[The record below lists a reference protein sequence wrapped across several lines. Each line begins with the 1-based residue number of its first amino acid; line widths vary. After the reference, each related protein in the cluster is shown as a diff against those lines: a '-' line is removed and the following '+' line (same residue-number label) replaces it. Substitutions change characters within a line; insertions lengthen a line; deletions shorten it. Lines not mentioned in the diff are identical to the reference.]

1 VADRSTRSLDFIPQQ
16 EALVKLIG
24 IAVLLGMTTSGIA
37 AADQSGVQF
46 EVVLTRDGKVVSSP
60 TFIGQFGKTV
70 GVELGQTMK
79 VDAVASA
86 PDKDGNS
93 FTSVK
98 LQLFENGEM
107 RPLKEMSMLA
117 DLSKTPSIEYSV
129 PGTNARITFRPRLA
143 KLPEAKKG

>member
-1 VADRSTRSLDFIPQQ
+1 M
-16 EALVKLIG
+16 KLIG
-24 IAVLLGMTTSGIA
+24 MAVLLGMTISGTA
-37 AADQSGVQF
+37 LADQSGVKY

-60 TFIGQFGKTV
+60 IFLGDFGRPV
-70 GVELGQTMK
+70 VIDQGETMRIE
-79 VDAVASA
+79 AVASA

-117 DLSKTPSIEYSV
+117 DLSKSPSFEYPV
-129 PGTNARITFRPRLA
+129 PGTNARFTFRWSLV